1 MAYYSCTNQRYQFTP
16 MRVEEINILPSG
28 ALLFKAT
35 NRDTSSDKNLGSKNG
50 NPTVFS
56 QTLDI
61 YPAGMLVETYV
72 VTEDLPFIIG
82 LPEEKG
88 FEGLCIEYLP
98 DENFCYDDDLTLE
111 IPHPLAW
118 GQEPYFYIC
127 NFDKLQYF
135 DTRVI

>member
-1 MAYYSCTNQRYQFTP
+1 MAYYSCTNQRYQIAP
-16 MRVEEINILPSG
+16 LRVEEINILPSG
-28 ALLFKAT
+28 TLLFKVV
-35 NRDTSSDKNLGSKNG
+35 SSDKNLGSHNG
-50 NPTVFS
+50 NPTIFS

-61 YPAGMLVETYV
+61 YPPGTSVQSYV
-72 VTEDLPFIIG
+72 VTDNLPFIIG
-82 LPEEKG
+82 LPEDKG
-88 FEGLCIEYLP
+88 FQGLCFEYLP

-118 GQEPYFYIC
+118 GQEPYFYMC